1 MFTLETWWNTVKG
14 GSDRH
19 PIASGPQRDET
30 RGTTSA
36 VATRRRAGRR
46 HGDTRR
52 VRTCRPHDAQARNL
66 TRRPTRRLYWHFPN
80 KQTLLGAVVDK
91 ILEDLDAPID
101 ADTWQEAYSELA
113 HRLRSALLAH
123 RDGAE
128 LVSATFASR
137 MTSSK
142 VREHFVQAGQESG
155 LSREHAQL
163 AAYALLYYVLGHTV
177 DEQSRSQ
184 MEEMGALTR
193 APISPDS
200 PEVIGGGSDEDLLD
214 GDPTVRFQFGLDL
227 FIDGIRT
234 RLNSTT
240 HSTRTESALRHS

>member
-1 MFTLETWWNTVKG
+1 MQLRRGDVLDG
-14 GSDRH
+14 AMA
-19 PIASGPQRDET
+19 ILDEFGLADLT
-30 RGTTSA
+30 MRRLATSLGVQPGA
-36 VATRRRAGRR
+36 
-46 HGDTRR
+46 
-52 VRTCRPHDAQARNL
+52 
-66 TRRPTRRLYWHFPN
+66 LYWHFPN

-91 ILEDLDAPID
+91 ILEDLDSPVD

-113 HRLRSALLAH
+113 QRLRSALLAH

-177 DEQSRSQ
+177 DEQSRAQ

-193 APISPDS
+193 APISRTPRGDRRRFRRGPPRRRS
-200 PEVIGGGSDEDLLD
+200 DGTLPVRPGSVHRRHPHPPEF
-214 GDPTVRFQFGLDL
+214 DPTFNAHRIG
-227 FIDGIRT
+227 
-234 RLNSTT
+234 STT
-240 HSTRTESALRHS
+240 LLTVVIVQ